1 MHSQKDFA
9 AAADAIRKRTSQK
22 PDVGLVLG
30 SGLGSLADTLLD
42 RVVIP
47 YTSIPGWPTS
57 TVFGHQGNLV
67 IGRLAGQTVAAQQG
81 RAHFYEGYTM
91 HEITFPIRVMK
102 ELGIGT
108 VILTNAAGG
117 INPAYEVGDVMLIE
131 DHINFPGMVG
141 ANPLMGP
148 NDESLGERF
157 VGLAQAYD
165 RELRKLAIEVAR
177 EHAIPLHSGVYCAL
191 SGPSFE
197 TPAEIRMLRT
207 LGADTVGMSTAH
219 EVLVARHAGLR
230 VMACSGVTNVAIDTV
245 DSEFET
251 NHEEVLEAGKVIVP
265 RLTTILQGVLKRFP
279 T

>member
-1 MHSQKDFA
+1 MHSQNDFA
-9 AAADAIRKRTSQK
+9 AAAEVIRQRTSQN
-22 PDVGLVLG
+22 PAVGLVLG
-30 SGLGSLADTLLD
+30 SGLGSLADTLTD

-47 YTSIPGWPTS
+47 YQSIPGWPTS

-67 IGRLAGQTVAAQQG
+67 IGRFAGKTVAAQQG

-91 HEITFPIRVMK
+91 REITFPIRVMK

-108 VILTNAAGG
+108 VILSNAAGG
-117 INPAYEVGDVMLIE
+117 INPAYKVGDVMLIK
-131 DHINFPGMVG
+131 DHINLPGMVG

-165 RELRKLAIEVAR
+165 RELRTLAIAVAR
-177 EHAIPLHSGVYCAL
+177 ENAIPLHSGVYCAL

-197 TPAEIRMLRT
+197 TPAEIRMLRM

-219 EVLVARHAGLR
+219 EVLVARHAGMR
-230 VMACSGVTNVAIDTV
+230 VMACSGVTNVAIDSV
-245 DSEFET
+245 DSDFET
-251 NHEEVLEAGKVIVP
+251 NHEEVLEAGKIIVP
-265 RLTTILQGVLKRFP
+265 RLTAILQGVLQRLP